1 MFRQNKRW
9 ADDFATGKLSKN
21 VELHAHTGAL
31 NAIVDEVDDHSVDVA
46 SSLIDFS
53 AAVRGARRAA
63 LVPGEVVEAEI
74 VLQPGRSQIDVSIR
88 TAENLEI
95 ISIDARSGEI
105 TGVPALR

>member
-53 AAVRGARRAA
+53 AAVRAA
-63 LVPGEVVEAEI
+63 LRFVPGEVVEAEI